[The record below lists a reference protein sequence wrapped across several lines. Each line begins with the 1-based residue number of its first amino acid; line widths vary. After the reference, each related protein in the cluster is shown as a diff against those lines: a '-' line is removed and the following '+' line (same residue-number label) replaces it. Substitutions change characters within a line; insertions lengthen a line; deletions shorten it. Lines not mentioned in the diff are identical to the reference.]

1 MSDLTDLYD
10 ELNRL
15 HWRGRLPAY
24 RIRRAPLKA
33 QVGYCDDRKRLIVLR
48 SDLSGSALRQV
59 LLHEMCHIGDP
70 SPQRHG
76 PRFRRKLERLIRRGE
91 AVVQSDL
98 AEYDGALTPKSAKAI
113 SLRASIF
120 SDLDG
125 LAALNP
131 RTQWRVARRALD
143 RYQLTPAI
151 RRRIE
156 PWAEDLWRE
165 LCREWLDAMY
175 VPPWAEQPAAPVRS
189 RPEDAASGPEPATPD
204 DSDHVNR
211 QAPA

>member
-1 MSDLTDLYD
+1 MSDLTDLFAA
-10 ELNRL
+10 LNRL

-24 RIRRAPLKA
+24 RVRRARLKA
-33 QVGYCDDRKRLIVLR
+33 QLGYCDDRKRLIVLR
-48 SDLSGSALRQV
+48 SDLTGRALRQV

-76 PRFRRKLERLIRRGE
+76 PRFRRKLERLTRRGE

-98 AEYDGALTPKSAKAI
+98 AEYEGALTPPSATAI

-120 SDLDG
+120 SDLDA

-143 RYQLTPAI
+143 RYQLTAAV

-165 LCREWLDAMY
+165 LCSEWRDATY
-175 VPPWAEQPAAPVRS
+175 VPPWAEQPTAPVS
-189 RPEDAASGPEPATPD
+189 TPPQDTASGPEPARHTGRITPTT
-204 DSDHVNR
+204 
-211 QAPA
+211 